1 MSSSVAIGTDAIDV
15 PAGVSAT
22 AAIGADAVAAPANAA
37 VKSLPCSQ
45 GVRRDDCAP
54 LARVPTNASGPCP
67 EAEKV
72 GEGCE
77 PLAANVPQEGSA
89 QSASLPPPNLPL
101 QAGRGDKTYTAT
113 VAHPA
118 KPQTFAKPADG
129 PGIGGAVFALI
140 RVVSLILGL
149 GWLARRMPGVGRAS
163 NNSALR
169 IVGSLSLGPR
179 DRVVV
184 VEVGA
189 TQLLLG
195 VGQNGMTT
203 LHTLSE
209 PLPVAQ
215 PSQGNAA
222 SPFAQLLAQ
231 HFGKKS

>member
-1 MSSSVAIGTDAIDV
+1 MSAADSTGAAVIAIGNDDV
-15 PAGVSAT
+15 AVSSNN
-22 AAIGADAVAAPANAA
+22 VVNS
-37 VKSLPCSQ
+37 V
-45 GVRRDDCAP
+45 
-54 LARVPTNASGPCP
+54 PCP
-67 EAEKV
+67 EAGRV
-72 GEGCE
+72 GERCQ
-77 PLAANVPQEGSA
+77 PLAANAPQEGSA
-89 QSASLPPPNLPL
+89 QGASLPHPTVSLP
-101 QAGRGDKTYTAT
+101 APGGAKTHTAT

-140 RVVSLILGL
+140 LVVSLILGL

-209 PLPVAQ
+209 PLPMAQ